1 MKLSQWSW
9 LLGILSYVI
18 LGVLRR
24 SEFLVG
30 ETPALILFLLSLLSA
45 GIGIVFGMV
54 SWKRKEVNVWWTIGA
69 IALNIVMAGAGI
81 NLVLAS

>member
-1 MKLSQWSW
+1 MKLFQWSW

-24 SEFLVG
+24 SEFLDG

-54 SWKRKEVNVWWTIGA
+54 SWRRKEVNVWWAIGV

-81 NLVLAS
+81 NFVLAS

>member
-9 LLGILSYVI
+9 LLGLQSYVI

-30 ETPALILFLLSLLSA
+30 ETPALVLLFLSLLSA
-45 GIGIVFGMV
+45 VIGIVFGVV
-54 SWKRKEVNVWWTIGA
+54 SWKRQEVKTWWA
-69 IALNIVMAGAGI
+69 ISSIAFNIVMILAGVNFAWT
-81 NLVLAS
+81 S

>member
-1 MKLSQWSW
+1 MKLSYWSW

-45 GIGIVFGMV
+45 GMGIVFGMV
-54 SWKRKEVNVWWTIGA
+54 SWQRKEVNVWWAIGA

-81 NLVLAS
+81 NFVLAS

>member
-9 LLGILSYVI
+9 LLGIQSYVI

-45 GIGIVFGMV
+45 VTGIVFGAV
-54 SWKRKEVNVWWTIGA
+54 SWKRQEVKAWWAIGS
-69 IALNIVMAGAGI
+69 IALNIVMALAGV
-81 NLVLAS
+81 NFVWAS